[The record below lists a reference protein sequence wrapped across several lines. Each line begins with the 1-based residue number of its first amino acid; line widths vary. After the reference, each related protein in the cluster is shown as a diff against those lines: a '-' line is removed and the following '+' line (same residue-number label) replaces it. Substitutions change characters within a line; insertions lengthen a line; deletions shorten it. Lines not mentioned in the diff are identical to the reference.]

1 MTLSV
6 HAGNQTAREL
16 HTYDVATFLDIV
28 NYSSS
33 TLHAPHISQATRRHV
48 MVSVHAGNQ
57 TAKELQAFAVATF
70 LDNVSYI
77 SYTLHPSSITSH
89 SQTHHGIYACR
100 QPDSQ
105 RAAGLCSGHFPR
117 HCQPHQR
124 QYCRLHTYHQ
134 FLCMQATRQP
144 KSFRPLQLPP
154 SQTSSAASVAA
165 PSTRSLAAP

>member
-1 MTLSV
+1 VLPQTHIDMTLSV

-70 LDNVSYI
+70 PDIVNYI
-77 SYTLHPSSITSH
+77 SYTLHPSSITNH
-89 SQTHHGIYACR
+89 SQAHDVFYACS

-105 RAAGLCSGHFPR
+105 RAAGLCSR
-117 HCQPHQR
+117 H
-124 QYCRLHTYHQ
+124 LHRHY
-134 FLCMQATRQP
+134 
-144 KSFRPLQLPP
+144 
-154 SQTSSAASVAA
+154 
-165 PSTRSLAAP
+165 